1 MVRFFSEYPIEWDG
15 DCCGGAWLKFL
26 CKLHLKEPGCVV
38 GEHKQVRLQLL
49 CLRTTWWRWW
59 WGWSRGDDIA
69 IDRRGEIDLSMDIRT
84 DGVGEIG
91 ASPWRL
97 TRVGDADRWKKL
109 DEVEEQ
115 KLEEV
120 DEEKDDMSEAVAV

>member
-1 MVRFFSEYPIEWDG
+1 MF
-15 DCCGGAWLKFL
+15 KFL
-26 CKLHLKEPGCVV
+26 CKLHLKEPGWLV
-38 GEHKQVRLQLL
+38 GEHKQVLLQLL
-49 CLRTTWWRWW
+49 CLRTTWWW
-59 WGWSRGDDIA
+59 WSRGDDIA
-69 IDRRGEIDLSMDIRT
+69 TDRRGEMDLSMDIRT

-120 DEEKDDMSEAVAV
+120 DEEKDDLSEAVGGE